1 VPRHGNLTKIRTVS
15 FVLPDVESLVCE
27 RIVVMKRL
35 AIFVLLSSSLASG
48 QTEIIQTVAGNGT
61 QGFSGDAGLA
71 TSAALFLPD
80 LNVSFAA
87 TGVVVDASGDLFIV
101 DTGNARIREVS
112 ASGIITT
119 VAGNGCCGYS
129 GDGQQA
135 TAAALTY
142 PQGVAVDASGNLYI
156 ADTGNNVIRK
166 VSAGGIITTIAG
178 RFGQVGFYGDG
189 GPAVAAL
196 LYAPASVAVDASGNL
211 FIADTVNNVI
221 RKVTASSGN
230 ISTVAGNSTQGFA
243 GDGAAA
249 TSAELYLP
257 TGVFVDA
264 SGNIFIADRGNNR
277 IRKVLASNGNISTV
291 AGNGTGVSSGDGGAA
306 AAAGL
311 PSPTSIALDAS
322 GNIFIAVPLNSRI
335 REVSA
340 GSGTITTVAGD
351 GVAGFYGDGGL
362 PTNAL
367 LNHPAGV
374 AVDASGDIFIADTG
388 NNRIR
393 EVSAATAPPPSINS
407 GGVVAVDSTVTTI
420 QPGEFVSI
428 YGTNLGPASPATWTG
443 VFVTSLGGT
452 SVMIDGQ
459 PAYLTYAGP
468 THINAQAPNDTNTT
482 SHTVTVAV
490 TTTGGGTTTSTVT
503 LAQFAPSF
511 LLFDSK
517 HVTGIIVRSDG
528 SGSQGG
534 GSYDFLGPTGNSLGF
549 PTVAAKAGDTLQ
561 LYSVG
566 LGPTNPPV
574 PAGQPFA
581 SSAQTTNPVNLLI
594 NNISVPPTFAGIDSS
609 LLYQINLT
617 VPAGLGTGD
626 VPLSAMVGGVQTQS
640 GVVISLQ

>member
-1 VPRHGNLTKIRTVS
+1 
-15 FVLPDVESLVCE
+15 
-27 RIVVMKRL
+27 MKRSVIL
-35 AIFVLLSSSLASG
+35 VLFSSLCFCCAASG
-48 QTEIIQTVAGNGT
+48 QTQIIRTIAGNGT
-61 QGFSGDAGLA
+61 EGFSGDGGLA
-71 TSAALFLPD
+71 TSASLNLPNV
-80 LNVSFAA
+80 NVSNAA
-87 TGVVVDASGDLFIV
+87 DSVVVDVSGDLFIV
-101 DTGNARIREVS
+101 DTNNSRIREVS
-112 ASGIITT
+112 PSGIITT

-129 GDGQQA
+129 GDGQLA
-135 TAAALTY
+135 TSAALTY
-142 PQGVAVDASGNLYI
+142 PQGVAVDSSGNIYI
-156 ADTGNNVIRK
+156 ADTGNNVVRK
-166 VSAGGIITTIAG
+166 VSTSGIITTIAG
-178 RFGQVGFYGDG
+178 RFGQVGFFGDG
-189 GPAVAAL
+189 GPAVASL
-196 LYAPASVAVDASGNL
+196 LYAPAGVAVDGSGNL

-221 RKVTASSGN
+221 RKITASTGN
-230 ISTVAGNSTQGFA
+230 ISTVAGTTTQGFA

-249 TSAELYLP
+249 TMAELYLP

-264 SGNIFIADRGNNR
+264 SGNLFIADRGNNR
-277 IRKVLASNGNISTV
+277 IRKVSTGGTITTV
-291 AGNGTGVSSGDGGAA
+291 AGNGTGVSSGDGGTAT
-306 AAAGL
+306 AAGL

-322 GNIFIAVPLNSRI
+322 GDIFVAVPLNSRI

-340 GSGTITTVAGD
+340 GGTITTVAGE
-351 GVAGFYGDGGL
+351 GVAGFFGDGGA

-388 NNRIR
+388 NNRVR
-393 EVSAATAPPPSINS
+393 EVSASSAPPPSITS
-407 GGVVAVDSTVTTI
+407 GGVVAVDSTVATI

-443 VFVTSLGGT
+443 IFVTTLGGT
-452 SVMIDGQ
+452 SVTIDGN

-468 THINAQAPNDTNTT
+468 TQINAQAPNDSNTT
-482 SHTVTVAV
+482 SHTVNVAV
-490 TTTGGGTTTSTVT
+490 TTGGGTTTSTVT

-517 HVTGIIVRSDG
+517 HVTGIIVRTDG

-534 GSYDFLGPTGNSLGF
+534 GTYDLLGPTGNSLGF
-549 PTVAAKAGDTLQ
+549 PTVAAKPGDVLQ

-566 LGPTNPPV
+566 LGPTNPAV
-574 PAGQPFA
+574 PAGQPFS

-594 NNISVPPTFAGIDSS
+594 NNISVPPSFAGIDSS

-626 VPLSAMVGGVQTQS
+626 VPLSAMVGGFSTQT

>member
-1 VPRHGNLTKIRTVS
+1 
-15 FVLPDVESLVCE
+15 
-27 RIVVMKRL
+27 MKRL
-35 AIFVLLSSSLASG
+35 AIFVLLSSSMASG

-61 QGFSGDAGLA
+61 QGFSGDGGSA
-71 TSAALFLPD
+71 TSASLFLPD

-101 DTGNARIREVS
+101 DTGNARIREIS

-135 TAAALTY
+135 TTAALTY
-142 PQGVAVDASGNLYI
+142 PQGVAVDASGNIYI

-166 VSAGGIITTIAG
+166 VSAGGVITTIAG
-178 RFGQVGFYGDG
+178 RFGTVGFYGDG
-189 GPAVAAL
+189 GPAAAAL
-196 LYAPASVAVDASGNL
+196 LYAPAGVAVDGSGNL

-257 TGVFVDA
+257 TGVVVDA
-264 SGNIFIADRGNNR
+264 SGNLFIADRGNNR
-277 IRKVLASNGNISTV
+277 IRKVSTTGTITTI

-306 AAAGL
+306 TAAGL
-311 PSPTSIALDAS
+311 ASPTSIALDAS
-322 GNIFIAVPLNSRI
+322 GNILIAVPLNSRI
-335 REVSA
+335 REISA
-340 GSGTITTVAGD
+340 GGTITTVAGD

-374 AVDASGDIFIADTG
+374 AVDASGNIFIADTG

-393 EVSAATAPPPSINS
+393 EVSASTAPPPSINS
-407 GGVVAVDSTVTTI
+407 GGIVAVDSTVTTI

-452 SVMIDGQ
+452 SVMIDGN

-468 THINAQAPNDTNTT
+468 TQINAQAPNDTNTT
-482 SHTVTVAV
+482 PHTVTVAV

-517 HVTGIIVRSDG
+517 HVTGIIVRTDG

-534 GSYDFLGPTGNSLGF
+534 GTYDLLGPTGNSLGF
-549 PTVAAKAGDTLQ
+549 PTVAAKAGDTVQ

-574 PAGQPFA
+574 PAGQPFS

-609 LLYQINLT
+609 LLYQINLA

-626 VPLSAMVGGVQTQS
+626 VPLSAMVGGAQTQS